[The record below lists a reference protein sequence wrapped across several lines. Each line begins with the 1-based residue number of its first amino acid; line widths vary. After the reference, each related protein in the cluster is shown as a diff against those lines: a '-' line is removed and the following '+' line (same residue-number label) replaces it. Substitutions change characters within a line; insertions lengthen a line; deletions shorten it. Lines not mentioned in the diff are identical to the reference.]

1 MIKVIKKFLYKNKL
15 VRKIRQTVLFLPYF
29 FSSKDKIVLFV
40 IPFGDKVNG
49 GIMSIDNIYNH
60 SKNILEKSHL
70 VLMTTLVNTNNFL
83 KFTKFKSTSFIFY
96 FSIIKTYI
104 KFKKPSKVIIH
115 VPEYYFEQ
123 FMENVFFEIKNI
135 TVNILNQKHDEMPK
149 PEILHKYVS
158 KYGGIFTMTTAH
170 RSYSTDEFLKVYNIP
185 YFHLSVDLSRKNYV
199 KIDFENKK
207 DQILFSPDYHP
218 LKNVIINNLM
228 EKLPQF
234 KFITINKL
242 TFEEY
247 KQLIA
252 ESKFQITFGEGLD
265 GYFIEPYFSKSIG
278 FSVYNDLFFTDNYK
292 KLSTVYNSYEEL
304 NIKIVEY
311 ILKLSNSK
319 IDYEE
324 VSKQG
329 FDVCY
334 EDYNEN
340 KFMGKLLNYYSKT

>member
-1 MIKVIKKFLYKNKL
+1 MVLFIKKFLYKNKL

-29 FSSKDKIVLFV
+29 LSSKDKIVIFA
-40 IPFGDKVNG
+40 IPFGDMVNG
-49 GIMSIDNIYNH
+49 GAMSIDSIYNQ
-60 SKNILEKSHL
+60 SKIVLDKTHL
-70 VLMTTLVNTNNFL
+70 VLMSTLNGTRNFL
-83 KFTKFKSTSFIFY
+83 KFTKFKSNSFIFN
-96 FSIIKTYI
+96 FKLIEKLIKI
-104 KFKKPSKVIIH
+104 KELKKIIIH

-123 FMENVFFEIKNI
+123 FMEKDFFEIKNI
-135 TVNILNQKHDEMPK
+135 TVNILNQKHDEMPN

-170 RSYSTDEFLKVYNIP
+170 RSYSTDEFLKIYNIP
-185 YFHLSVDLSRKNYV
+185 YFHLSVDLSFKNYV

-234 KFITINKL
+234 KFITIKNL

-247 KQLIA
+247 KRLIA

-319 IDYEE
+319 IDYDE

-329 FDVCY
+329 FDICY
-334 EDYNEN
+334 EDYNEK
-340 KFMGKLLNYYSKT
+340 KFMDKLLNYYSKA